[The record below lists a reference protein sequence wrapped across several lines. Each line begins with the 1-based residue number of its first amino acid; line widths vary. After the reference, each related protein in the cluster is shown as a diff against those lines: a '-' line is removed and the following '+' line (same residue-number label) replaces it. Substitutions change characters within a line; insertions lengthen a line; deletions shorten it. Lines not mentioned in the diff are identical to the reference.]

1 MVGSHVGNI
10 SPEVVFEVG
19 AAVGDNI
26 DPAVAF
32 VAKGDSVTDPPEDET
47 MLGDGE

>member
-10 SPEVVFEVG
+10 SPEVVFVG
-19 AAVGDNI
+19 VGVGDNI

-32 VAKGDSVTDPPEDET
+32 VAKGDSVTDPPEDEKI
-47 MLGDGE
+47 LGDGE